1 MSSRPYRK
9 PRGKAKA
16 AITLFPS
23 NVQGGP
29 IRNAITGTPTQFL
42 VGSSEERRF
51 WKVAKKDVERWGVGE
66 NGEPVQKTSGYDMAT
81 FFFDS
86 PEQYERAY
94 DIVLPQDIKESWAL
108 RNGVAADES

>member
-9 PRGKAKA
+9 AKGKAKA

-29 IRNAITGTPTQFL
+29 IRNAITGTPTPFV
-42 VGSSEERRF
+42 VGSCEERRF
-51 WKVAKKDVERWGVGE
+51 WKVARKDVERWGVGE
-66 NGEPVQKTSGYDMAT
+66 NGEPVQRTSGYDMAS

-108 RNGVAADES
+108 RNGVSADES